1 MLARLYVFPSLVQ
14 NRTKTNNDTEQLSM
28 MDVAKKNSEVPNNED
43 NMIFLLQNECEKDN
57 TVKKSH
63 ENKAYFK

>member
-1 MLARLYVFPSLVQ
+1 
-14 NRTKTNNDTEQLSM
+14 M